1 MSHRGFKVTK
11 AHRELRRKQAEER
24 FAVYSQLSLQEKLER
39 LPADGAK
46 KQRARLEAALAKASQ
61 PKQVSAP
68 AREVVEQ
75 NNNKKNRKEGR

>member
-1 MSHRGFKVTK
+1 MSHRGFKITK

-68 AREVVEQ
+68 AKEVVEQ

>member
-68 AREVVEQ
+68 AKEVVEQ